1 MTYFL
6 EPECVVPSFII
17 ITCTLAAEL
26 ISSRNNADT
35 PFGVIVSLQEV
46 VPTVTGTGVI
56 VK

>member
-17 ITCTLAAEL
+17 ITCTLA
-26 ISSRNNADT
+26 ADT